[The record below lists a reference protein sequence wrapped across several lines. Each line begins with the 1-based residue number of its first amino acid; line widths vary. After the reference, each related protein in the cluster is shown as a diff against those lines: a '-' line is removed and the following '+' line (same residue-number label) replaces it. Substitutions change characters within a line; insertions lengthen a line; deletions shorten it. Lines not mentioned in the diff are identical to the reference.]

1 MIAFAIVLLLAVAA
15 GWIAVRGAPAAGR
28 IYLRSAGVLYAA
40 LAVSVAGKLAPDAVA
55 DIVLPL
61 ACTLVALAAFAAL
74 RKAPSA
80 AIAAVILTP
89 VCLAGIA
96 ASVMDL
102 IMLAI
107 APQLLASAALLP
119 LARGGSAKR
128 AHRFLLLGAGALFG
142 ATACRLAPGVLA
154 ETGLLLFS
162 AAGYVGV
169 ALSLDGFVE
178 QQSKRGSFSVGR

>member
-40 LAVSVAGKLAPDAVA
+40 LAVSVASRLAPDAVA

-61 ACTLVALAAFAAL
+61 ACTLVALAAVAAL
-74 RKAPSA
+74 RKAPPA
-80 AIAAVILTP
+80 AIAAAILTP

-96 ASVMDL
+96 ASVTDH
-102 IMLAI
+102 IMLAV
-107 APQLLASAALLP
+107 APQLLASAALL
-119 LARGGSAKR
+119 LAERGDKAKR

-154 ETGLLLFS
+154 EAGLLLFS

-169 ALSLDGFVE
+169 ALSLDGFV
-178 QQSKRGSFSVGR
+178 QQRGKRGGFAVGR